1 MRDLASSVTV
11 TSSLTLVGVVTDSAA
26 VFMRDLASS
35 VAVLLRGR
43 RGSLSHGRGRGPGYR
58 QTRGGPVSE
67 PTDDL
72 RERARE
78 HVRQMPA
85 ETALGNADPAGG
97 STDDPK
103 IMDQAAREEGEQ
115 QS

>member
-1 MRDLASSVTV
+1 M
-11 TSSLTLVGVVTDSAA
+11 
-26 VFMRDLASS
+26 
-35 VAVLLRGR
+35 
-43 RGSLSHGRGRGPGYR
+43 
-58 QTRGGPVSE
+58 SE

-78 HVRQMPA
+78 HVQQLPA

-97 STDDPK
+97 VSEDPQVL
-103 IMDQAAREEGEQ
+103 DQAAREEGEQ

>member
-1 MRDLASSVTV
+1 M
-11 TSSLTLVGVVTDSAA
+11 
-26 VFMRDLASS
+26 
-35 VAVLLRGR
+35 
-43 RGSLSHGRGRGPGYR
+43 
-58 QTRGGPVSE
+58 SE
-67 PTDDL
+67 PSDDL

-103 IMDQAAREEGEQ
+103 IMDEAAREEGEQ